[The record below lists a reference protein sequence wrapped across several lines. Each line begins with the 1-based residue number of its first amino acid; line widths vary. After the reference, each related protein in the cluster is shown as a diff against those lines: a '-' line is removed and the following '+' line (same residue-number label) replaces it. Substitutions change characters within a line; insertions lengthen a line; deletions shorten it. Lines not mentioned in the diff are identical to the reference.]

1 MIGQR
6 MYIINQIA
14 VALRSAFFTGEIA
27 VSVQVT
33 YLSHLLLLF
42 NYLSY
47 NPVLKV
53 YIITSIKGILK

>member
-6 MYIINQIA
+6 MYIINQIG

-27 VSVQVT
+27 VSVQDT

-47 NPVLKV
+47 NSVLKV

>member
-14 VALRSAFFTGEIA
+14 VALRGAFFTGEIA
-27 VSVQVT
+27 VSVQDT
-33 YLSHLLLLF
+33 YLNHLLLLF